1 MAKTVRRLW
10 PFSWAD
16 GEAAAEYLAKQAEKG
31 LILKGL
37 INHLGKTNLG
47 IIAVY
52 EKTQPQKRT
61 YWVDIFTIKTEEDIY
76 AYQQEVS
83 DKGWSF
89 VAGVPGMGI
98 YVSEEGENPEPL
110 ESDWREQYRCIRRSL
125 RSSDIPFGLGTVLL
139 LLVFLKVEA
148 DSGVGAFLKGLLSV
162 EMIPFWFLALFGI
175 SCLVRSIGFYIRS
188 ERAMKE
194 NRPIEPRSMESAFLW
209 GSIHQWLCIL
219 PVLMLFAAV
228 IYFAVG
234 RKVFGGETLTILSVL
249 CFICIVA
256 VSMMMRKKGKGACPV
271 LEKVQAVLLVVLLI
285 LLAVNCI
292 K

>member
-47 IIAVY
+47 IVAVY

-61 YWVDIFTIKTEEDIY
+61 YWVDIFTVKTEEEIY

-83 DKGWSF
+83 DAGWSF
-89 VAGVPGMGI
+89 VTGIPGMGI
-98 YVSEEGENPEPL
+98 YVSEEGEMTEPL
-110 ESDWREQYRCIRRSL
+110 EPDWKEQYRCIRRSL
-125 RSSDIPFGLGTVLL
+125 RSSDISFGLGTVLL

-148 DSGVGAFLKGLLSV
+148 FSGIGAFFRGLLSV
-162 EMIPFWFLALFGI
+162 EMIPLWFLVLFGI
-175 SCLVRSIGFYIRS
+175 SCLVRSIGFYMRS
-188 ERAMKE
+188 EKAIKE
-194 NRPIEPRSMESAFLW
+194 NRPIKPMSMGNAFLW
-209 GSIHQWLCIL
+209 GSIHQWLCMLLI
-219 PVLMLFAAV
+219 LMLFAAV
-228 IYFAVG
+228 IYYAVG
-234 RKVFGGETLTILSVL
+234 KKAFGGETLTILAVL
-249 CFICIVA
+249 CFICIAA

>member
-61 YWVDIFTIKTEEDIY
+61 YWVDIFTVKTEEDIY

-83 DKGWSF
+83 
-89 VAGVPGMGI
+89 
-98 YVSEEGENPEPL
+98 EEGESPEPL

-162 EMIPFWFLALFGI
+162 EMIPFWFRALCGI

-256 VSMMMRKKGKGACPV
+256 VSMMMRKKGKGA
-271 LEKVQAVLLVVLLI
+271 
-285 LLAVNCI
+285 
-292 K
+292 